1 MTVEEKKQKFIET
14 WGTLGPKWG
23 INKTMAHIHALLIF
37 QCEPLCS
44 DEIME
49 HLQISRGNVNQNLR
63 CLQSWELI
71 QGVNKEGDRK
81 EYFIAEKDMWKIF
94 SKIIKKRKEQE
105 LCPLRAM
112 LDELSSCTNCT
123 TDEEREFQAT
133 IKDMK
138 VFADKANGLLDNLV
152 NSENSWI
159 MKGFKMMTR

>member
-37 QCEPLCS
+37 ECEPLCA
-44 DEIME
+44 DEIMQ
-49 HLQISRGNVNQNLR
+49 HLKISSGNVNMNLR
-63 CLQSWELI
+63 CLTSWELVK
-71 QGVNKEGDRK
+71 GVHKEGERK

-105 LCPLRAM
+105 LVPLQKM
-112 LDELSSCTNCT
+112 LNELSECKACTCEEEQKFHHT
-123 TDEEREFQAT
+123 IDE
-133 IKDMK
+133 MK
-138 VFADKANGLLDNLV
+138 VFADKADGMLENLI

-159 MKGFKMMTR
+159 MKGFKMMMR